1 MRIQFTRDLSTA
13 DALIQTLAPEHDIQV
28 LSIREKALR
37 ERMRDVQIVSVHERP
52 NWLIMLAKMFSR
64 ETIPPV
70 YLDGFKRATDE
81 FRPDVLVL
89 MECNRL
95 DLFQAL
101 RYKRKNP
108 SCQLV
113 LWTETKRLPKNPV
126 TRMVMQLFLFVV
138 RKYEHL
144 FSHIITYTDEGAAFW
159 KTRLRDTLPITTI
172 PPLVNMAQF
181 YPDSSRL
188 WMPTGK
194 LRIIMNARFVPFK
207 RHEDMVAALTQ
218 LKKRGTPFSMTFI
231 GNNST
236 ERFEIETLVKAHD
249 LSGEVTFL
257 DPQPYGQM
265 RGLLAMHDVLV
276 LPSYNEALGLVVPE
290 AMACG
295 LPTITS
301 DTVGANVYVKEGETG
316 FIFPTYD
323 HVALAE
329 CLIAISDPQVLSR
342 MGEAAREHFARN
354 FSQSVLHR
362 KFAKT
367 LLPQEH

>member
-1 MRIQFTRDLSTA
+1 
-13 DALIQTLAPEHDIQV
+13 
-28 LSIREKALR
+28 
-37 ERMRDVQIVSVHERP
+37 
-52 NWLIMLAKMFSR
+52 
-64 ETIPPV
+64 
-70 YLDGFKRATDE
+70 
-81 FRPDVLVL
+81 
-89 MECNRL
+89 
-95 DLFQAL
+95 
-101 RYKRKNP
+101 
-108 SCQLV
+108 
-113 LWTETKRLPKNPV
+113 
-126 TRMVMQLFLFVV
+126 
-138 RKYEHL
+138 
-144 FSHIITYTDEGAAFW
+144 
-159 KTRLRDTLPITTI
+159 
-172 PPLVNMAQF
+172 
-181 YPDSSRL
+181 
-188 WMPTGK
+188 
-194 LRIIMNARFVPFK
+194 MNARFVPFK